1 MGIRFYH
8 SAISRKPAAEA
19 RAMAAL
25 FVLETQGKPCPL
37 PINRT
42 GRYPSS
48 SSKANPKHMN

>member
-1 MGIRFYH
+1 
-8 SAISRKPAAEA
+8 
-19 RAMAAL
+19 MAAL